1 MQAIQ
6 MTGRLEPR
14 GSWGAPQACP
24 IARTFEAL
32 GSKSAY
38 VILREAFYGA
48 SRFEEFVKRTGVSEP
63 VAAARLKDLTE
74 EGILTKVPYREPG
87 QRTRHEYHL
96 TEKGSDLLPVV
107 VAMARWGSRWQ
118 FPDGGAPVQMRH
130 RDCGERIGAV
140 LRCDAGHDVTVADI
154 QLHPV
159 E

>member
-1 MQAIQ
+1 

-14 GSWGAPQACP
+14 GSWGAPRACP

-32 GSKSAY
+32 GSRSAY

-48 SRFEEFVKRTGVSEP
+48 SRFEEFVQRTGVSEP

-74 EGILTKVPYREPG
+74 EGILEKVPYQEPG

-96 TEKGSDLLPVV
+96 TEKGADLLPVV

-118 FPDGGAPVQMRH
+118 FPEGEAPVQLRH
-130 RDCGERIGAV
+130 SGCGERIGAV
-140 LRCDAGHDVTVADI
+140 LRCDGGHDVTVADI

-159 E
+159 ERSE